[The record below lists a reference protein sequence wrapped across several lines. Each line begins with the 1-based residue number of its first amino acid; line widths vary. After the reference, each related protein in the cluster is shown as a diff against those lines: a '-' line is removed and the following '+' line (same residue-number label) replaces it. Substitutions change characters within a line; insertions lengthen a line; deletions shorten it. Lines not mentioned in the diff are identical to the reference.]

1 MTDKETLDKLWEA
14 HRDRPFASFSL
25 QRTLKLRRDDMK
37 DALCLISDMADS
49 GEVRSEYQIKR
60 VASTIYKM
68 TQSTQNDSDSLK
80 GLPLP
85 PPKESLTG
93 ANTALLP
100 STDPENAEN
109 GINDPFPKVP
119 AELKARQQWVN
130 WVSSERD
137 GKPTKIPIKPPY
149 HEGDRIIARGAS
161 TDKPATW
168 RTYQQALDV
177 HERYANATI
186 YTWKKEGDDW
196 QQVTGEY
203 GGIGFVFSEDDPYCG
218 IDLDDCLDA
227 HGNLKEWAKP
237 IVDRLKAIAYGEKS
251 PSGNGIKFWTR
262 AALPPV
268 SKHKAYLVE
277 DADAIEIYDQVRY
290 FTVTGQGKGH
300 IGEGQADIDWLVEAY
315 FTPQSTEATTQL
327 PRSAPTNNLKA
338 DEVIALIRTS
348 RQAAKFDKLMQGVI
362 DPKDHGSQ
370 SEADLGL
377 CGVIAFW
384 TQDSAVIDAIFR
396 SSRLMRTKWDER
408 HKGDGATY
416 GQMTITEAL
425 SELRETYTP
434 PKGKPAS
441 KSKRR
446 LNRSKQL
453 YGRKR

>member
-203 GGIGFVFSEDDPYCG
+203 GR
-218 IDLDDCLDA
+218 
-227 HGNLKEWAKP
+227 H
-237 IVDRLKAIAYGEKS
+237 R
-251 PSGNGIKFWTR
+251 
-262 AALPPV
+262 
-268 SKHKAYLVE
+268 
-277 DADAIEIYDQVRY
+277 
-290 FTVTGQGKGH
+290 
-300 IGEGQADIDWLVEAY
+300 
-315 FTPQSTEATTQL
+315 
-327 PRSAPTNNLKA
+327 
-338 DEVIALIRTS
+338 
-348 RQAAKFDKLMQGVI
+348 
-362 DPKDHGSQ
+362 
-370 SEADLGL
+370 
-377 CGVIAFW
+377 
-384 TQDSAVIDAIFR
+384 FR
-396 SSRLMRTKWDER
+396 V
-408 HKGDGATY
+408 
-416 GQMTITEAL
+416 Q
-425 SELRETYTP
+425 
-434 PKGKPAS
+434 
-441 KSKRR
+441 RR
-446 LNRSKQL
+446 
-453 YGRKR
+453 